1 MVFAYFR
8 ISSCRGVLRQHINRI
23 NYIFEIWK
31 SEHIANPE
39 IPEPAEIHG
48 WTLVNGNLEPLWIIG
63 NILPD
68 LVGDLVKDINTDG
81 DHEDSEAGKDED
93 NEGDVADDVILGQ

>member
-23 NYIFEIWK
+23 NYIVEIWK

-63 NILPD
+63 NMLPD
-68 LVGDLVKDINTDG
+68 LVGDLVKDINTD
-81 DHEDSEAGKDED
+81 HEDSEAEKDED

>member
-63 NILPD
+63 NILLSKMLQKWPNNSFSIE
-68 LVGDLVKDINTDG
+68 LILENTNILLT
-81 DHEDSEAGKDED
+81 HETQF
-93 NEGDVADDVILGQ
+93 L